1 MQAKRTSIFLTP
13 ADRVAIRRLQ
23 ARHGLATMSDALRFS
38 LRLTETFFSGDEQRM
53 VELLRR
59 GAQQRVPPPRRLQ
72 ASLAKAQEVNQ
83 RVELR
88 LSRNAELLAQ
98 GRGGRRTAP

>member
-13 ADRVAIRRLQ
+13 TDRLAIRRLQ
-23 ARHGLATMSDALRFS
+23 TRYGLATMSDALRFS

-59 GAQQRVPPPRRLQ
+59 GAQQRVPLPQRLQ
-72 ASLAKAQEVNQ
+72 TRLAKTKQVNQ
-83 RVELR
+83 QVEHR
-88 LSRNAELLAQ
+88 LSRNAEILAR
-98 GRGGRRTAP
+98 GRGVRRNDG